1 VSVPTPAKHIAAAT
15 AAAVPPEEPPGI
27 RDRSHGLRVGPKYDV
42 SVEEPMANSSMLCF
56 PRSTAPEARIFSVTV
71 ASYGGSKS
79 ARIRLPQ
86 VVRTPRVQKMSLSP
100 TGTPCSGPRRT
111 PRACSS
117 SHAAAAAIA
126 PSRRTVM

>member
-1 VSVPTPAKHIAAAT
+1 
-15 AAAVPPEEPPGI
+15 
-27 RDRSHGLRVGPKYDV
+27 
-42 SVEEPMANSSMLCF
+42 MANSSMLCF
-56 PRSTAPEARIFSVTV
+56 PRSTAPEARTFCVTI

-100 TGTPCSGPRRT
+100 TGTPCSGPSGS

-117 SHAAAAAIA
+117 SHAAARAFAL
-126 PSRRTVM
+126 SGRTVM